1 MNYYFTSFLK
11 GHFGIVYALQAV
23 ETPDQT
29 KLFSA
34 SYDKTLR
41 VSRLPHNTSHYYML
55 LSLYPTYIRLL
66 YSLFAI
72 GLEH

>member
-41 VSRLPHNTSHYYML
+41 VSRLPHNVVDIHPIIICYYLSTQRTSDYYT
-55 LSLYPTYIRLL
+55 LYLQ
-66 YSLFAI
+66 
-72 GLEH
+72 